1 MNITPKTNSEDFA
14 NEDQLER
21 VVGRIRC
28 STPTQ
33 QSVDSLQAWAT
44 QLQKASPARSL
55 QKNSLNTRRW
65 FNIAMAASM
74 LIVVSIA
81 SMLSTSSLAVAQIRN
96 AIRKVDNVT
105 IQCYYG
111 KGEQRHLAET
121 VIIRGNKVRW
131 VRPDG
136 LTHQTDLDSNTEVT
150 VDENRRTAEYYPL
163 YDSSER
169 RQTVEQ
175 IFRTLGNLSDD
186 AFVKSQEIESKSYTV
201 SWDGM
206 EVELCVDS
214 DSLPKKLTILKA
226 NQQNLALVGQQ
237 AEFTYEP
244 VGSELLDVTVP
255 DDFVVTKIERK
266 PARNSIDLNLVP
278 GKGFDKLPFQSSFAQ
293 VLEYCGAPDG
303 VERSTRVVH
312 NFSDQQADI
321 YRTAQERGL
330 ENMASLDPELF
341 GLPFSRVDELIYD
354 SQGFRIIVDEFNG
367 FEQVTVYA
375 EGELGGRN
383 RGFAGTIDG
392 SIRLGDKP
400 ETVLKQ
406 LGEPSSRSGL
416 DETNWNG
423 GLSYL
428 DPFMNFGFRDLRL
441 SSVTFMK
448 GLVSAMNIEGT
459 KVFVNPSSQQ
469 PEK

>member
-1 MNITPKTNSEDFA
+1 MNITPTTNSEDFA
-14 NEDQLER
+14 NEDQLEL
-21 VVGRIRC
+21 VVGRIR
-28 STPTQ
+28 SATPAQ

-44 QLQKASPARSL
+44 QLQNSSPARSV
-55 QKNSLNTRRW
+55 QQDSKNHRRW
-65 FNIAMAASM
+65 FTIAVAASL
-74 LIVVSIA
+74 LITVSIA
-81 SMLSTSSLAVAQIRN
+81 SIFSTSSLAVAQIQN
-96 AIRKVDNVT
+96 AIRKVDNLT
-105 IQCYYG
+105 IRCYYG
-111 KGEQRHLAET
+111 QGDQRRLAET
-121 VIIRGNKVRW
+121 VIVRGNKVRW
-131 VRPDG
+131 VHPNG
-136 LTHQTDLDSNTEVT
+136 ITHQTDFDSNTEVT
-150 VDENRRTAEYYPL
+150 VDENRRKVEYYPL

-169 RQTVEQ
+169 RQTFDE
-175 IFRTLGNLSDD
+175 IFRTLGSLSDD
-186 AFVKSQEIESKSYTV
+186 AFVKSQEIESHSYTV

-244 VGSELLDVTVP
+244 VGGELLEVTVP

-266 PARNSIDLNLVP
+266 PARDGIDLNLVP
-278 GKGFDKLPFQSSFAQ
+278 GKGFDELPFQSSLAQ

-303 VERSTRVVH
+303 VKRSTRVVH
-312 NFSDQQADI
+312 NFSDEQADI
-321 YRTAQERGL
+321 YRTAQELGL

-375 EGELGGRN
+375 AGELGGRN

-392 SIRLGDKP
+392 SIRMGDKP
-400 ETVLKQ
+400 ESILRQ
-406 LGEPSSRSGL
+406 LGEPASRSGL

-428 DPFMNFGFRDLRL
+428 DSFTTFGFRDLQL
-441 SSVTFMK
+441 CSVTSMK
-448 GLVSAMNIEGT
+448 GLVSAMNVEGT
-459 KVFVNPSSQQ
+459 KVFVTPSS
-469 PEK
+469 K

>member
-1 MNITPKTNSEDFA
+1 MNISKKTNSDDLA

-21 VVGRIRC
+21 VVGRVRC

-33 QSVDSLQAWAT
+33 QSVDSLQAWAM
-44 QLQKASPARSL
+44 QLQSASPARSSRN
-55 QKNSLNTRRW
+55 NSPNTRRW
-65 FNIAMAASM
+65 FTIAIAASM

-81 SMLSTSSLAVAQIRN
+81 GMLSTSNLAVAQIRN

-105 IQCYYG
+105 IRCYYG

-121 VIIRGNKVRW
+121 VIVRGNKIRW

-136 LTHQTDLDSNTEVT
+136 LIQQTDLDSNTEVT
-150 VDENRRTAEYYPL
+150 VDENRRTAEHYPL

-169 RQTVEQ
+169 RQTLEQ

-186 AFVKSQEIESKSYTV
+186 AFVKSQDIENNSYTV

-266 PARNSIDLNLVP
+266 PARDSIDLNLVP
-278 GKGFDKLPFQSSFAQ
+278 GKGFDELPFQSSFAQ
-293 VLEYCGAPDG
+293 VLEFCGAPDG
-303 VERSTRVVH
+303 VKRSTRVVH
-312 NFSDQQADI
+312 NFNDQQADI
-321 YRTAQERGL
+321 YRTAQELGL
-330 ENMASLDPELF
+330 ENMASLNPEL
-341 GLPFSRVDELIYD
+341 SDYRSHELTNLSTIL
-354 SQGFRIIVDEFNG
+354 R
-367 FEQVTVYA
+367 A
-375 EGELGGRN
+375 LELSWTSSMDLN
-383 RGFAGTIDG
+383 R
-392 SIRLGDKP
+392 
-400 ETVLKQ
+400 
-406 LGEPSSRSGL
+406 
-416 DETNWNG
+416 
-423 GLSYL
+423 
-428 DPFMNFGFRDLRL
+428 
-441 SSVTFMK
+441 
-448 GLVSAMNIEGT
+448 
-459 KVFVNPSSQQ
+459 
-469 PEK
+469 